1 MRRDLC
7 CFLLPHFPGGTG
19 LLKGFSVQCLRCPAA
34 IPLPQD
40 CLPRGPA
47 LCTHRPACL
56 TVCGHKENEVIYF
69 LSSELHFTLFFP
81 LKIIDQR
88 ARTGKYPCAGTT
100 NSRSICMG
108 KPILKNFGVVRM
120 WLLVPTLER
129 CTRRHLLQKKK
140 FKSCFCFSPL
150 LFLLPCR
157 SCLVGAALQPLIHT
171 VCSFSASRSG
181 CKWFLQGH
189 AMMQEQSKET
199 TENSWYVFHDLARYK
214 SPYFL
219 GKGKRGSKFLFV
231 HREKERYCTRRAV
244 EQCGNEQQD

>member
-1 MRRDLC
+1 MFSASAVPLRSLC
-7 CFLLPHFPGGTG
+7 H
-19 LLKGFSVQCLRCPAA
+19 R
-34 IPLPQD
+34 D

-181 CKWFLQGH
+181 CK
-189 AMMQEQSKET
+189 
-199 TENSWYVFHDLARYK
+199 
-214 SPYFL
+214 
-219 GKGKRGSKFLFV
+219 
-231 HREKERYCTRRAV
+231 
-244 EQCGNEQQD
+244 